1 MTTFYFNP
9 FALISFTSFLIMIL
23 LGSFLLHKYY
33 TAQTKFVVLLFLAN
47 AIYSFFYTF
56 EISFKTLEEI
66 TWFYR
71 FEYFGIPF
79 LSTYYLLFALHFSG
93 RTNWLTRRN
102 KLLLF
107 TIPVI
112 TLILVFTNEYHHF
125 FYASEKMNLEGP
137 FPSFSFNPGI
147 WYYIHQGYVLLCM
160 MLSLYFLGSML
171 KGAPLIYRRQLWFLL
186 LATIFPFLGYLTYQ
200 LHLIPFGID
209 PVSFTFTLSGIF
221 VYVAL
226 IRFKLFDLVPIA
238 RSELF
243 DKILDGVIV
252 FDLNNRLV
260 DFNHTVGLQLRISS
274 KDLGKTMSE
283 ILGRWPEILDFIE
296 NNKKGPLEVFH
307 SEEGISNYFNIQ
319 ILELKNSRK
328 INHGKLIVIKDVSDL
343 INTERERNYAASKL
357 DAVINAM
364 PDLIFVINNNGV
376 ITDFFISDS
385 EQLFLN
391 KEEVL
396 GASLYHLFTKD
407 EADILME
414 KLHKCLKT
422 NKLNTYQYE
431 MDFPGT
437 LKHYEARIS
446 RMDNDHV
453 LAIIRDVTES
463 HEMRHDLLHQSGF
476 QNILMKL
483 ASRFIYISE
492 SETDLVINDSLRQ
505 IGEYIGVERSC
516 IFRYDFE
523 HDSMTNTHEWCS
535 AGVPPLISTRQNYS
549 ISQISDWPIY
559 HQRGEFTKVDN
570 LRKLDKSDQIRS
582 FLESINIL
590 SIIAIPMISQ
600 KNCLG
605 FVAFESVK
613 DKRKWSDS
621 EISLLKIF
629 TGMLANLQEKIT
641 IEQSLVEARIKAEAS
656 NKLKTAFM
664 NNISHE
670 IRTPLNGIIGFG
682 EIIANEQLSLDEK
695 NKFLKV
701 VQESSER
708 LIQTIDD
715 YLDISMLVTG
725 NLEPHMMSFNM
736 ARLIIETV
744 EDFAGNSELK
754 NIAISAQIPEELTKL
769 SVYTDYD
776 LIRKVFNHLI
786 GNSLK
791 FTVKGNIWIG
801 MSVENDM
808 VKLYVRDT
816 GIGIGENAQKY
827 VFDSFM
833 QEDFSST
840 RMYEGSG
847 LGLSIVK
854 GIVSILGGEITMSSG
869 KGEGTTFY
877 FTIPIGT
884 FQPA

>member
-1 MTTFYFNP
+1 
-9 FALISFTSFLIMIL
+9 MIL
-23 LGSFLLHKYY
+23 LGFFLWHKYY

-79 LSTYYLLFALHFSG
+79 LSTYYLLFSLHFSG
-93 RTNWLTRRN
+93 RSRWLTTRN
-102 KLLLF
+102 KLILF
-107 TIPVI
+107 AIPVT
-112 TLILVFTNEYHHF
+112 TLVLVFTNGYHHF
-125 FYASEKMNLEGP
+125 FYSEVRMNLNGP
-137 FPSFSFNPGI
+137 FPSFSFDAGV
-147 WYYIHQGYVLLCM
+147 WYYIHQFYVLISML
-160 MLSLYFLGSML
+160 LSLLFLGKML
-171 KGAPLIYRRQLWFLL
+171 KGAAPIYRIQLWFLL
-186 LATIFPFLGYLTYQ
+186 LATIFPFLGYLAYQ
-200 LHLIPFGID
+200 MHLIPFGID
-209 PVSFTFTLSGIF
+209 PVSFTFTLTGII
-221 VYVAL
+221 VYIAL

-243 DKILDGVIV
+243 DKTLDGVLV
-252 FDLNNRLV
+252 FDLTDRLV
-260 DFNHTVGLQLRISS
+260 DYNQTVGLQLTITGN
-274 KDLGKTMSE
+274 DLGKTMPE
-283 ILGRWPEILDFIE
+283 LLGRWPEMMDFIKNKWKGSFEIILTE
-296 NNKKGPLEVFH
+296 NGKT
-307 SEEGISNYFNIQ
+307 NYFNIRS
-319 ILELKNSRK
+319 LELENSRK
-328 INHGKLIVIKDVSDL
+328 IKQGELIVIKDVSEL
-343 INTERERNYAASKL
+343 INTERERSYTASKL
-357 DAVINAM
+357 DAVISAM
-364 PDLIFVINNNGV
+364 PDLILVINNHGIV
-376 ITDFFISDS
+376 TDFFISDS

-391 KEEVL
+391 KEEVV
-396 GASLYHLFTKD
+396 GASLYHLFTRE
-407 EADILME
+407 EAEILMD
-414 KLHKCLKT
+414 KLHKCLESS
-422 NKLNTYQYE
+422 KLNTFQYE

-437 LKHYEARIS
+437 LMHYEARIS
-446 RMDNDHV
+446 RMDSDHV
-453 LAIIRDVTES
+453 LAIVRDVTES
-463 HEMRHDLLHQSGF
+463 YDMKHDLLHQSGF
-476 QNILMKL
+476 QNILMQL

-492 SETDLVINDSLRQ
+492 SETDYVINDSLRQ
-505 IGEYIGVERSC
+505 IGEYIGVERC
-516 IFRYDFE
+516 RIFRYDFE
-523 HDSMTNTHEWCS
+523 NKTMTNTHEWCS
-535 AGVPPLISTRQNYS
+535 SMVPPQISNLHNS
-549 ISQISDWPIY
+549 SLSQISDWPAY
-559 HQRGEFTKVDN
+559 HQRGEYTKVDN
-570 LRKLDKSDQIRS
+570 LRKLDKTDPIRIL
-582 FLESINIL
+582 LESFNIL
-590 SIIAIPMISQ
+590 SIITIPMISQ

-613 DKRKWSDS
+613 DKRNWSDS

-656 NKLKTAFM
+656 NKLKTAIM

-695 NKFLKV
+695 NKFLMV

-725 NLEPHMMSFNM
+725 NLEPHLMNFNM
-736 ARLIIETV
+736 ARLIEETV
-744 EDFAGNSELK
+744 DDFSEIGNLKKITILAEIPDELK
-754 NIAISAQIPEELTKL
+754 KL
-769 SVYTDYD
+769 SVYSDYD

-791 FTVKGNIWIG
+791 FTEKGNIWIG
-801 MSVENDM
+801 MSIENDKAKLF
-808 VKLYVRDT
+808 VKDT

-854 GIVSILGGEITMSSG
+854 GIGSILGGEISLTSV
-869 KGEGTTFY
+869 KGEGTTFF

-884 FQPA
+884 THPI